1 MANELIDAIER
12 GDIDMVNDTR
22 VEDLLDDGVNPNFQD
37 NHGDTGLIAA
47 SSDGYIY
54 IVRLLLERGAL
65 PNIQNKYGFT
75 ALMGASYSEYINI
88 VELLLEYGADP
99 NIQDNNGDTALS
111 LALDHDRTDI
121 AQILQDHINVT
132 KIQRSL
138 RKRNTN
144 RKIRTFKNRQNLAF
158 SKSQDMLNT
167 ILGRDM
173 PEDLYMKISKHA
185 SNIHDMDTMHRGQ
198 EQEQDEQEQ
207 EQDEPYMNWLQERR
221 SQSGSGKHR
230 RSRNRRRY

>member
-198 EQEQDEQEQ
+198 EQDES
-207 EQDEPYMNWLQERR
+207 YMNWLQERR
-221 SQSGSGKHR
+221 SQSGSGK
-230 RSRNRRRY
+230 RSKRKSMRRRRY